1 MLCALG
7 FLFVCCF
14 FFQVNKGVLFL
25 FFLQPPPS
33 YEEVIRE
40 KTQEQVLP
48 PSSSSPTRPSS
59 SITIATQTD
68 LASDPP
74 DSQGE
79 QYHSGF
85 FSCGV
90 EIQFFFNTNLI
101 YVQRKGH

>member
-68 LASDPP
+68 PASDPP

-90 EIQFFFNTNLI
+90 EIQFFLTQI
-101 YVQRKGH
+101 